1 MRTSKD
7 NLILATVLFAAVAAT
22 VVVATEQ
29 FGAADP
35 QAAGRRFQSAVG
47 GLGMGPHADLS
58 HCAWQ
63 FDPRVT
69 DDDDAGLEALP
80 GIHDYNP
87 WHSMALF
94 PVPSETS
101 RHGLD

>member
-1 MRTSKD
+1 MRTSAD
-7 NLILATVLFAAVAAT
+7 NLILATVLVAAVAAM
-22 VVVATEQ
+22 VVVAADQ
-29 FGAADP
+29 FGDVERQAAD
-35 QAAGRRFQSAVG
+35 RRFQSAVG

-58 HCAWQ
+58 HCSWQ
-63 FDPRVT
+63 FDPRLT

-80 GIHDYNP
+80 GIHDHNP

-94 PVPSETS
+94 PVPSDTS